1 MKRSIMSSSFWR
13 LVLGDGLGAF
23 VSSAVFITIRFYTQ
37 SHFASI
43 LINGMV
49 GTIEQFSYIG
59 FSLVAGLLIDQHS
72 RRKILIIVN
81 LAMASVGW
89 IPAIFIGNNK
99 TFLISI
105 FLVELI
111 LSALTIMER
120 GAFSAYLKFLVVHD
134 KIAQAEGIM
143 VTVSSIGFIL
153 GILVSYFGFVLS
165 NIHLTYFFMSSS
177 LVALFMAMILITL
190 PHDEVPILS
199 DEGSEMTLR
208 KQVRE
213 IVNLLRYC
221 KGNKFILYY
230 LVSVSIGNGGSSILM
245 ALIFYFIGKYSHISE
260 FWIPG
265 LAIGLA
271 ISIAGSV
278 FSYVVKLFHTLWII
292 IVADCLCSIALSVL
306 AISTSLSMLSVILF
320 IYFLFSSLSGSAF
333 RTLRLRETPDY
344 LQGRVQSL
352 VYQMSSIVEIIIVLV
367 ASLVGTLTHS
377 LELSFLMGAI
387 CTMIGAILFSFG
399 KLRKRFTYTD
409 LSKEL

>member
-1 MKRSIMSSSFWR
+1 MKWMRRINPFWR
-13 LVLGDGLGAF
+13 LALGDGVGALL
-23 VSSAVFITIRFYTQ
+23 SSAVFITVRFYTQ
-37 SHFASI
+37 SHFTSI
-43 LINGMV
+43 LVNGLV

-59 FSLVAGLLIDQHS
+59 FSLLAGLIIDQHS

-81 LAMASVGW
+81 LAMAIVGW
-89 IPAIFIGNNK
+89 VPAIFIGNK
-99 TFLISI
+99 MFLVSI
-105 FLVELI
+105 FLVELV

-120 GAFSAYLKFLVVHD
+120 GAFSAYLKFL
-134 KIAQAEGIM
+134 IASDRIAKAEGIM
-143 VTVSSIGFIL
+143 VTVSSIGFMF
-153 GILVSYFGFVLS
+153 GILVSYIGYVLA
-165 NIHLTYFFMSSS
+165 NINIAYFFISSS
-177 LVALFMAMILITL
+177 IVSFFMAMILITI
-190 PHDEVPILS
+190 PHDEVPILP
-199 DEGSEMTLR
+199 DEDAEMTLS

-213 IVNLLRYC
+213 IVNLLHYC

-230 LVSVSIGNGGSSILM
+230 LVSVSIGNGGSGILM
-245 ALIFYFIGKYSHISE
+245 ALIFYFIGKYSNISE

-265 LAIGLA
+265 IAIGLA
-271 ISIAGSV
+271 IAIAGSV
-278 FSYVVKLFHTLWII
+278 FSYVVKLFRTLWII

-306 AISTSLSMLSVILF
+306 AISTSLSMLSVIVF

-352 VYQMSSIVEIIIVLV
+352 VYQVSSIVEIGIVLV

-387 CTMIGAILFSFG
+387 CTISGAIIFSFG

-409 LSKEL
+409 LSKAS